1 VGDQY
6 ATRHNP
12 FMYFHSIIDEQKS
25 CDAHD
30 VDYSKLSHD
39 LRKESSTPQF
49 SFITPNLCHDGHD
62 EPCVNGE
69 PGGLVSA
76 NEFLQKAVPP
86 ILRSPAYEDRGLLIV
101 TFDEAEAAPG
111 PGDSSACCG
120 ELSGPNTTNPGFI
133 VPGPGGGRTGA
144 VMISPCISPGTVSD
158 QEYNHY
164 SLLRSVEDLFGLDHL
179 GYAGQ
184 DGLAPFGIDLWNDV
198 KPAFARFAG
207 LPRGCVARALKFR
220 YSTGARTT
228 AVTIKIDKK
237 VVRRTA
243 TRKGAV
249 SFSVKKLKR
258 GRHTVS
264 LQSAIPSGATAT
276 KSASFSR
283 CS

>member
-1 VGDQY
+1 
-6 ATRHNP
+6 
-12 FMYFHSIIDEQKS
+12 MYFHSIIDEQKS

-86 ILRSPAYEDRGLLIV
+86 ILKSPAYEDRGLLIV

-164 SLLRSVEDLFGLDHL
+164 SLLRSVEDGFGLGHL
-179 GYAGQ
+179 GYAAA
-184 DGLAPFGIDLWNDV
+184 DGLRPFGSDVYTRPDCGEGMKLKLSAKRAGHGKEKVKARIVSDLDRCTEGVKVKVAGEKAKTNGKGKAKLLIDSPSKPVKVKAIKKGCLPAKAKL
-198 KPAFARFAG
+198 KPA
-207 LPRGCVARALKFR
+207 
-220 YSTGARTT
+220 
-228 AVTIKIDKK
+228 
-237 VVRRTA
+237 
-243 TRKGAV
+243 
-249 SFSVKKLKR
+249 
-258 GRHTVS
+258 
-264 LQSAIPSGATAT
+264 
-276 KSASFSR
+276 
-283 CS
+283 